1 MIDLSVNIV
10 NPITPTYPTSFR
22 RYTLIPD
29 PNDPSKANLV
39 IAPVYSFNNSNQ
51 ELEDEL
57 FGQWVFVD
65 ENSYILTLFVNV
77 GNDEFE
83 VAKNRYDNFLEVLPD
98 YVEALINAEKDFFK
112 ANPHLVSSHVSMRFI
127 SIHSQFNKTVYF
139 CKVED
144 YLLI

>member
-29 PNDPSKANLV
+29 PNEPSKANLI
-39 IAPVYSFNNSNQ
+39 IAPEYSFNNSNQ

-65 ENSYILTLFVNV
+65 ETSYILTLFVSV

-83 VAKNRYDNFLEVLPD
+83 VAKDRYDNFLEVLPD

-112 ANPHLVSSHVSMRFI
+112 ANPNLKSSNVSMRFI
-127 SIHSQFNKTVYF
+127 SSHSQFNKTVYF
-139 CKVED
+139 CKIED
-144 YLLI
+144 YLVL

>member
-29 PNDPSKANLV
+29 PNEPSKANLI
-39 IAPVYSFNNSNQ
+39 IAPEYSFNNSNQ

-57 FGQWVFVD
+57 FGQWVFID
-65 ENSYILTLFVNV
+65 ETSYILTLFVSV

-83 VAKNRYDNFLEVLPD
+83 VAKDRYDNFLEVLPD

-112 ANPHLVSSHVSMRFI
+112 ANPNLVSSNVSMRFI
-127 SIHSQFNKTVYF
+127 SSHSQFNKTVYF
-139 CKVED
+139 CKIED
-144 YLLI
+144 YLVL

>member
-10 NPITPTYPTSFR
+10 SPITPTYPTSFR

-29 PNDPSKANLV
+29 SNEPSKANLI
-39 IAPVYSFNNSNQ
+39 IAPEYSFNNSNQ

-57 FGQWVFVD
+57 FGQWVFID
-65 ENSYILTLFVNV
+65 ETSYILTLFVSV

-83 VAKNRYDNFLEVLPD
+83 VAKDRYDNFLEVLPD

-112 ANPHLVSSHVSMRFI
+112 ANPNLKSSNVSMRFI
-127 SIHSQFNKTVYF
+127 SSHSQFNKTVYF
-139 CKVED
+139 CKIED
-144 YLLI
+144 YLVL

>member
-29 PNDPSKANLV
+29 PNEPSKANLI
-39 IAPVYSFNNSNQ
+39 IAPEYSFNNSNQ

-57 FGQWVFVD
+57 FGQWVFID
-65 ENSYILTLFVNV
+65 ETSYILTLFVSV

-83 VAKNRYDNFLEVLPD
+83 VAKDRYDNFLEVLPD

-112 ANPHLVSSHVSMRFI
+112 ANPNLKSSNVSMRFI
-127 SIHSQFNKTVYF
+127 SSHSQFNKTVYF
-139 CKVED
+139 CKIED
-144 YLLI
+144 YLVL

>member
-10 NPITPTYPTSFR
+10 NPVMPTYPISFR

-29 PNDPSKANLV
+29 PNDSSKAKLV

-65 ENSYILTLFVNV
+65 ENSYILTLFVSV

-98 YVEALINAEKDFFK
+98 YVEALINAEKDF
-112 ANPHLVSSHVSMRFI
+112 LR
-127 SIHSQFNKTVYF
+127 
-139 CKVED
+139 
-144 YLLI
+144 LILI

>member
-10 NPITPTYPTSFR
+10 SPITPTYPTSFR

-29 PNDPSKANLV
+29 PNEPSKANLI
-39 IAPVYSFNNSNQ
+39 IAPEYSFNNSNQ

-57 FGQWVFVD
+57 FGQWVFID
-65 ENSYILTLFVNV
+65 ETSYILTLFVSV

-83 VAKNRYDNFLEVLPD
+83 VAKDRYDNFLEVLPD

-112 ANPHLVSSHVSMRFI
+112 ANPNLVSSNVSMRFI
-127 SIHSQFNKTVYF
+127 SSHSQFNKTVYF
-139 CKVED
+139 CKIED
-144 YLLI
+144 YLVL